1 MSTTSNIKGAFDSLL
16 AAASSADLSD
26 NSPEDNNNNTSVASA
41 KKKASNRNSFPRKLY
56 NILEDEDAS
65 IINWTANGDAFI
77 VHDNDRF
84 STDILPRYFRHTKV
98 RVVVYYVFSMYCITF
113 IFTHIYII

>member
-41 KKKASNRNSFPRKLY
+41 KKKASNRVSFPRKLY

-98 RVVVYYVFSMYCITF
+98 RVYIIFSMVVSISRPN
-113 IFTHIYII
+113 FTHIYII